1 MRALDCVHEA
11 HDDMHLTGTDNDD
24 LMQKAMQH
32 RNEYHPEMSDDALRE
47 YVTANAY
54 DE

>member
-11 HDDMHLTGTDNDD
+11 HDDMHLTGADDDD
-24 LMQKAMQH
+24 LLRRAMQH

-47 YVTANAY
+47 YVAANAY